1 MDKKTEPESP
11 RRVTLEDLVFIA
23 PVVKAVVQSHQ
34 DALAAANNRDR
45 RGRRLSFK
53 PGLRLM
59 KK

>member
-1 MDKKTEPESP
+1 MTNEPNTDASQ
-11 RRVTLEDLVFIA
+11 RVILEDLRRIA

-53 PGLRLM
+53 PGLRLV